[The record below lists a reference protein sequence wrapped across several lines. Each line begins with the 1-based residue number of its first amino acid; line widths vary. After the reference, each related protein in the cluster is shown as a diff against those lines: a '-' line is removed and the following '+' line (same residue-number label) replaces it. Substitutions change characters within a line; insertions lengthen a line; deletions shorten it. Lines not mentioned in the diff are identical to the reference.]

1 MKLPLHASDFFI
13 PDRLMIPFEISPEE
27 FNELRK
33 SGAEHQLIDCRRPD
47 EFAISNI
54 GGELIEMNTIPQ
66 HLDEF
71 KDDVPLVIICRTGS
85 RSAMVTEFLR
95 RNGFPNA
102 RNLAGG
108 IYGWSDKIDPAVKK
122 Y

>member
-1 MKLPLHASDFFI
+1 
-13 PDRLMIPFEISPEE
+13 MIPFEITVEE
-27 FNELRK
+27 LKAKLDAKE
-33 SGAEHQLIDCRRPD
+33 SIQLIDCRRTD
-47 EFAISNI
+47 EYRLSNI
-54 GGELIEMNTIPQ
+54 GGKLIEMNEIPQ

-71 KDDVPLVIICRTGS
+71 SPDSDLIIMCRTGS

-102 RNLAGG
+102 QNLKGG
-108 IYGWSDKIDPAVKK
+108 IFAWSEKIDPTVPL

>member
-1 MKLPLHASDFFI
+1 
-13 PDRLMIPFEISPEE
+13 MIPFEISPEE

-33 SGAEHQLIDCRRPD
+33 NGTEHQLVDCRRPD
-47 EFAISNI
+47 EFALSNI

-71 KDDVPLVIICRTGS
+71 RDDVPLVIICRTGS

-108 IYGWSDKIDPAVKK
+108 IYAWSNRIDPSVKK

>member
-1 MKLPLHASDFFI
+1 MT
-13 PDRLMIPFEISPEE
+13 PFEITVEDLKKKIDAAAPI
-27 FNELRK
+27 
-33 SGAEHQLIDCRRPD
+33 QLIDCREAKER
-47 EFAISNI
+47 AVSSI
-54 GGELIEMNTIPQ
+54 GGTLIPMNEMPQ

-71 KDDVPLVIICRTGS
+71 DTEQELIVYCRTGS

-102 RNLAGG
+102 QNLQGG
-108 IYGWSDKIDPAVKK
+108 IYAWNERIDPNVKK

>member
-1 MKLPLHASDFFI
+1 V
-13 PDRLMIPFEISPEE
+13 IPFDVTVEE
-27 FNELRK
+27 LKALLDAKEPI
-33 SGAEHQLIDCRRPD
+33 QLIDCRRQD
-47 EFAISNI
+47 EYDLVNL
-54 GGELIEMNTIPQ
+54 GGKLIPMNDTPK

-71 KDDVPLVIICRTGS
+71 DTETPLIIMCRTGS

-102 RNLAGG
+102 QNLQGG
-108 IYGWSDKIDPAVKK
+108 IYAWNERIDPNVKK